1 MFKEK
6 GLQTNFFKICVM
18 KKTLFIFF
26 IFFSVATSFAQTKA
40 EQVDLNNIKRFYT
53 RLKTLNIDTKQELL
67 WEYTYSDTSETTLS
81 KVGKVLEKENLKI
94 VELKKSTQSPNKY
107 ILTVSEVKKYKTP
120 ELLNERVNYLN
131 SIANIFKITDRDAII
146 SAERQ
151 KKEMNIDSYKKIGKE
166 KREKE

>member
-1 MFKEK
+1 
-6 GLQTNFFKICVM
+6 M

-26 IFFSVATSFAQTKA
+26 IFFSVSTSFAQTKA

-81 KVGKVLEKENLKI
+81 KVGRVFEKENLKT
-94 VELKKSTQSPNKY
+94 VELKKSTQYPNKY
-107 ILTVSEVKKYKTP
+107 ILTVSEIKKYKTP
-120 ELLNERVNYLN
+120 ELLNERVKYLN